1 MRAPAIHDDEGFSLA
16 ELLVTIAIVGITFAA
31 ILGGLMTSIRVSDF
45 QRTEATA
52 DAVAR
57 SAAEWVKD
65 SIRNPYVNCGGA
77 GAYTLAALPTPS
89 GYSATITSVEY
100 WDGAAPAATGTYSL
114 SPGPPNHIQASCS
127 ADKGLQRITIVATS
141 SDGQASES
149 VQILKRKIS

>member
-1 MRAPAIHDDEGFSLA
+1 MRTTTIHGDDGFSLA
-16 ELLVTIAIVGITFAA
+16 EVLVTVVIVGITFTAL
-31 ILGGLMTSIRVSDF
+31 LGGLMTSIRVSDF

-65 SIRNPYVNCGGA
+65 SVKNPYVNCGGT
-77 GAYTLAALPTPS
+77 GAYSLAGFPQPS

-100 WDGAAPAATGTYSL
+100 WDGVAPAATGTYDL
-114 SPGPPNHIQASCS
+114 AAHIQGSCP
-127 ADKGLQRITIVATS
+127 AGGDKGSQRITIVATS
-141 SDGQASES
+141 SDGQATES